1 MTNAPGHLP
10 EAHVLVSAALFL
22 MTKHA
27 QSRCPAL
34 CPAIAQQFAWL
45 ARHPAGDIPA
55 PQRSLY
61 RRLAEQW
68 AEMARAGPLRGHTLV
83 AGAATYLQ

>member
-1 MTNAPGHLP
+1 MTNANSCLP
-10 EAHVLVSAALFL
+10 ETHVLVSAALFL

-27 QSRCPAL
+27 QSRCPAI
-34 CPAIAQQFAWL
+34 CQAIAQQFAWL
-45 ARHPAGDIPA
+45 ARHPASDIPA
-55 PQRSLY
+55 EQRRLY

-68 AEMARAGPLRGHTLV
+68 AEMATAGSPHGHTLV